1 MSRFITFAAISAL
14 GLAAGGCSMQPQHL
28 TPQNNWGLYSLHQPV
43 VEHNNYVFDVTT
55 DSDGL
60 SAAEMD
66 RLGAWFSTI
75 NVGYGDRVTIDEPRG
90 YELAAARRDV
100 ARVAARYGVLLSD
113 GAPVT
118 EGAIEP
124 GTVRVVASRANAR
137 VPDCPAH
144 GDPEIELP
152 TRTSNNYGC
161 ATNSNLAAMIA
172 NPDDLVEGQVP
183 TGQGSAQTAG
193 RALRTFRERQ
203 QTGSQPLPS
212 ATTRSGQ

>member
-1 MSRFITFAAISAL
+1 MSRIITLAAISAL

-55 DSDGL
+55 RGDGIA
-60 SAAEMD
+60 SAEEE
-66 RLGAWFSTI
+66 RLAAWFSTI
-75 NVGYGDRVTIDEPRG
+75 NLGYGDRVTIDEPRG
-90 YELAAARRDV
+90 YESAAARRDV
-100 ARVAARYGVLLSD
+100 ARIAARYGVLLSE

-124 GTVRVVASRANAR
+124 GTIRVIASRAHAR
-137 VPDCPAH
+137 VPECPTH
-144 GDPEIELP
+144 GDPEIESP

-161 ATNSNLAAMIA
+161 AINSNLAAMIA
-172 NPDDLVEGQVP
+172 NPDDLVEGQGAS
-183 TGQGSAQTAG
+183 GQGTAATAG
-193 RALRTFRERQ
+193 RALRTFRERP